1 MMVRP
6 VVSTSN
12 TAQNT
17 GEEPPVSRTFLWS
30 WCVSLIPILIG
41 LHAVGFWGRGIVDRE
56 ARAFILN
63 YLADRPLGAIL
74 FDPSLNDWG
83 AYQARELSYL
93 VDYFDAQI
101 LAGLYSQ
108 GMLLFIPASGA
119 LGLALF
125 MAVYSAGAIR
135 LLRLDRVSTAM
146 LLSLFLSSM
155 VVQAS
160 SAIFYR
166 SAKILVSLLL
176 LTFLF
181 QTISL
186 VQIDR
191 TRRPAVWMFAL
202 LFFVGLGMV
211 LSDRQGLFFLLFFLS
226 LYVLWVV
233 ASPRS
238 FRPHPQTSLSIS
250 GTCVAAVLV
259 GTVYN
264 QVIAPSL
271 IRNLNGYDPD
281 FSYQNLNL
289 ENLWSIIPWQQAGQM
304 FLHQAE
310 LWCGNVPLWAL
321 TALLPAACWW
331 YRKNTM
337 DKRGVVRDALVTLAT
352 VGGLLLMIAL
362 MIIRHPA
369 VYTIPDHSY
378 WYYFLP
384 IHVVFL
390 LGFSLL
396 CSRLAIHQSKWR
408 IGVWLATGILVGLNM
423 SHYSTYRNVMLE
435 SSWFSEQAAYTERTF
450 DKYDRLQ
457 SQDDQSVRRW
467 VTAEQFGG
475 VLRLPVPAEDY
486 FPDSLDV
493 ALATKSGV
501 GALAHAGGM
510 QWPLLRTFFDRNT
523 SPLNDLSQSSAALAA
538 WRDNGIRQV
547 IVELDRYADATRGQ
561 AVVEAIRS
569 SSEQIIG
576 ETQRGSVIQFVL
588 ADSVPLHR
596 ETQTLRLVSDKDFQ
610 LSASHNAHSLPR
622 LLDGD
627 VNTEWSTAQRQ
638 DGNEWLTLVFD
649 RATDVAR
656 IRLDMHRRSF
666 GDYPRT
672 LRIESSSNQGDS
684 VLYEGSGLVPLVRGV
699 LHDNFLRS
707 AIELDFTTNYTK
719 KLQIQQTGQT
729 VETPWSV
736 YEVRV
741 WKR

>member
-1 MMVRP
+1 
-6 VVSTSN
+6 
-12 TAQNT
+12 
-17 GEEPPVSRTFLWS
+17 
-30 WCVSLIPILIG
+30 
-41 LHAVGFWGRGIVDRE
+41 
-56 ARAFILN
+56 
-63 YLADRPLGAIL
+63 
-74 FDPSLNDWG
+74 
-83 AYQARELSYL
+83 
-93 VDYFDAQI
+93 
-101 LAGLYSQ
+101 
-108 GMLLFIPASGA
+108 
-119 LGLALF
+119 
-125 MAVYSAGAIR
+125 
-135 LLRLDRVSTAM
+135 
-146 LLSLFLSSM
+146 
-155 VVQAS
+155 
-160 SAIFYR
+160 
-166 SAKILVSLLL
+166 
-176 LTFLF
+176 
-181 QTISL
+181 
-186 VQIDR
+186 
-191 TRRPAVWMFAL
+191 
-202 LFFVGLGMV
+202 
-211 LSDRQGLFFLLFFLS
+211 
-226 LYVLWVV
+226 
-233 ASPRS
+233 
-238 FRPHPQTSLSIS
+238 
-250 GTCVAAVLV
+250 
-259 GTVYN
+259 
-264 QVIAPSL
+264 
-271 IRNLNGYDPD
+271 
-281 FSYQNLNL
+281 
-289 ENLWSIIPWQQAGQM
+289 
-304 FLHQAE
+304 
-310 LWCGNVPLWAL
+310 
-321 TALLPAACWW
+321 
-331 YRKNTM
+331 
-337 DKRGVVRDALVTLAT
+337 
-352 VGGLLLMIAL
+352 
-362 MIIRHPA
+362 
-369 VYTIPDHSY
+369 
-378 WYYFLP
+378 
-384 IHVVFL
+384 
-390 LGFSLL
+390 
-396 CSRLAIHQSKWR
+396 
-408 IGVWLATGILVGLNM
+408 
-423 SHYSTYRNVMLE
+423 MLE

-493 ALATKSGV
+493 ALATKAGV

-538 WRDNGIRQV
+538 WRDNGIRKV
-547 IVELDRYADATRGQ
+547 IVELDHYADATRGQ

-610 LSASHNAHSLPR
+610 LSASHNAHNLPR

>member
-1 MMVRP
+1 MVRP

-12 TAQNT
+12 TAQND
-17 GEEPPVSRTFLWS
+17 GEEPPASRTFPWS

-41 LHAVGFWGRGIVDRE
+41 LHAVCFWGRGIVDRE

-63 YLADRPLGAIL
+63 YLADRPLATIL

-125 MAVYSAGAIR
+125 MAIYSTGAIR
-135 LLRLDRVSTAM
+135 LLRLDRVSTSL
-146 LLSLFLSSM
+146 LLSWFLSSM

-191 TRRPAVWMFAL
+191 TRRPAVRAFAL

-211 LSDRQGLFFLLFFLS
+211 LSDRQGLFFLLLFLS
-226 LYVLWVV
+226 LYALWVV
-233 ASPRS
+233 ASPSS
-238 FRPHPQTSLSIS
+238 FRPHPKTSLSIS
-250 GTCVAAVLV
+250 GACVAAVLV

-264 QVIAPSL
+264 RVIAPSF

-289 ENLWSIIPWQQAGQM
+289 ENLWSIVPWQQAGQM

-310 LWCGNVPLWAL
+310 LWFGNVPLWAL
-321 TALLPAACWW
+321 TALFPAACWW
-331 YRKNTM
+331 YRKNTI
-337 DKRGVVRDALVTLAT
+337 DKRGLVRDALVTLAT

-384 IHVVFL
+384 TQVVFL

-396 CSRLAIHQSKWR
+396 CSQLAVHQSKWR
-408 IGVWLATGILVGLNM
+408 IGVWLATGILIGLNM
-423 SHYSTYRNVMLE
+423 SHYSTYRNIMLE
-435 SSWFSEQAAYTERTF
+435 SSWFSEQAAYTERIF
-450 DKYDRLQ
+450 DKYNRLQ

-486 FPDSLDV
+486 FPDSLEV
-493 ALATKSGV
+493 ALATKAGV

-588 ADSVPLHR
+588 ADSVPLHQ
-596 ETQTLRLVSDKDFQ
+596 ETQLLKLISDEDFQ
-610 LSASHNAHSLPR
+610 LSASHNEHSLPR

-638 DGNEWLTLVFD
+638 DGDEWLTLVFD

-672 LRIESSSNQGDS
+672 LRIESSSNQGNS

-707 AIELDFTTNYTK
+707 AIELDFTPNHTK
-719 KLQIQQTGQT
+719 TLQIQQSAQAI
-729 VETPWSV
+729 ESPWSV
-736 YEVRV
+736 YELRV